1 MLRRCDL
8 GFAGLAKHLLVWPA
22 QGFHK
27 CLILCEHLKTERFSR
42 KNADF
47 WLLWKIRQPHLPD
60 GTTGWLWG
68 PPPTSGGRAHQFT
81 HPHPLHQPPG
91 LEAPELTL
99 LRRKPCSRV
108 GADPCR
114 DSQCQGAV
122 LPDPA
127 CQLPCSLYAKF
138 QTLLTPPFDT
148 SVEKDQWQ
156 EQ

>member
-1 MLRRCDL
+1 MSGMEAVPQHHSLFNR
-8 GFAGLAKHLLVWPA
+8 GLP
-22 QGFHK
+22 
-27 CLILCEHLKTERFSR
+27 
-42 KNADF
+42 
-47 WLLWKIRQPHLPD
+47 
-60 GTTGWLWG
+60 
-68 PPPTSGGRAHQFT
+68 
-81 HPHPLHQPPG
+81 
-91 LEAPELTL
+91 EAPELTL

-114 DSQCQGAV
+114 DSQCHGAV